1 MKQQKN
7 RAKLGFTLIEL
18 VLVIAVLGIL
28 AVVALP
34 TFFNISLTTAR
45 ANSMSATIAAVQAG
59 LSLYGANQLAAGSAL
74 TFPALLETTDIANDT
89 AASQSVMLFNNVL
102 QNGMSAQ
109 WFKLDDD
116 CYMYDTN
123 GNGAI
128 NNGTDSE
135 FQYNSAAGTFLL
147 VADCGT

>member
-1 MKQQKN
+1 MKQQKIRTN
-7 RAKLGFTLIEL
+7 LGFTLIEL

-34 TFFNISLTTAR
+34 TFFNVSLTTAR
-45 ANSMSATIAAVQAG
+45 ANSMNATIAAVQAG

-123 GNGAI
+123 GNGVI
-128 NNGTDSE
+128 NNGVDLE
-135 FQYNSAAGTFLL
+135 YQYNSAAGTFLQ
-147 VADCGT
+147 VTDCGT